1 MNKNYQ
7 QEENLFISIVSMMD
21 DIQVIDDI
29 KHGVMQ
35 KVYILIC
42 KMQCIEM
49 SKHNKRQNLRGL
61 TIRVQYYIGQRV
73 IWSSVTVYFLYCVA
87 ITSGLSVWLGSL
99 GACNFVNVEV
109 LPEKYKAGNKI
120 VEGTG

>member
-1 MNKNYQ
+1 MFPLHLMV
-7 QEENLFISIVSMMD
+7 E
-21 DIQVIDDI
+21 
-29 KHGVMQ
+29 
-35 KVYILIC
+35 
-42 KMQCIEM
+42 KMKRKM

-61 TIRVQYYIGQRV
+61 TIRVQYYIGHIWV